1 MLDGSVWLVRTVCP
15 VLSYGIVCVCVAHP
29 HDRTTFTGGHQLIG
43 LYANGLNLFCD
54 ESLMRTVLS
63 GTLYTYYRYLFHTHT
78 HTGNLWL
85 FCCPLRGFGRAC
97 MPCGMIPIHIS
108 SPKPIVQPNQ
118 NNNNNK
124 MMKKKW
130 KEMCNKKMMNRNMK
144 FHWAI
149 VVNRYVRYRR
159 IFTVARCTYEYV

>member
-29 HDRTTFTGGHQLIG
+29 HDRATFTGGHQLIG

-78 HTGNLWL
+78 HT
-85 FCCPLRGFGRAC
+85 RAIY
-97 MPCGMIPIHIS
+97 GS
-108 SPKPIVQPNQ
+108 
-118 NNNNNK
+118 
-124 MMKKKW
+124 
-130 KEMCNKKMMNRNMK
+130 
-144 FHWAI
+144 FA
-149 VVNRYVRYRR
+149 VRCVGSAGPACR
-159 IFTVARCTYEYV
+159 AG